1 MAEVALKNRRPLG
14 VFIASL
20 LILLIVMSY
29 QVTDTATGRTVLG
42 NVLFEAFSPIQ
53 SLSMWVIRG
62 VAGGV
67 GNYINLVHTNQ
78 ENQALQREV
87 AELKIQISATA
98 QERAENDRLRKMLQ
112 LKERLPYVL
121 LAGEVVGRDA
131 RSGSGT
137 LTANRGRLAG
147 VRMDMSVV
155 TPAGVVGKTIQVAP
169 VTSRVQ
175 LITDPASGIGVMLER
190 TQIAGILAGTGG
202 QTCVL
207 RYLPL
212 ISDVKEGDV
221 VVTSGQDGVFPQGLP
236 VGKVSRLLSESD
248 LYKSAEVAP
257 FQEFSS
263 VREIVFLLQ
272 TTTATSVLDK

>member
-1 MAEVALKNRRPLG
+1 MADVVLKNRRPLG

-20 LILLIVMSY
+20 LGLLIVMSY

-53 SLSMWVIRG
+53 SAVMWMFRG
-62 VAGGV
+62 AAGVV
-67 GNYINLVHTNQ
+67 GKYVNLVHTNQ
-78 ENQALQREV
+78 ENEALRREV

-98 QERAENDRLRKMLQ
+98 QEREENDRLRRILQ
-112 LKERLPYVL
+112 FKERLPYVL
-121 LAGEVVGRDA
+121 LAGEVIGRDA

-147 VRMDMSVV
+147 VRMDMAAV
-155 TPAGVVGKTIQVAP
+155 TPSGVVGKTIQVAT

-175 LITDPASGIGVMLER
+175 LITDTASGIGVMLER

-236 VGKVSRLLSESD
+236 VGKVSHLISESD
-248 LYKSAEVAP
+248 LYKSAGVTP
-257 FQEFSS
+257 YQEFSS

-272 TTTATSVLDK
+272 TTTTTPVLDK